1 MKANGAKRV
10 FLAALA
16 VCFALL
22 FVLFARRSV
31 EGEAAFERKY
41 PRNNMTLSLSR
52 DKDGVIRVDG
62 EGKLYA
68 KDLKAMLKAAGIHS
82 SEVKDVIVGDGISE
96 IGYKTF
102 FRMKYMQTLKLGASV
117 ARIAPGALNHCASL
131 EWLYLPSGAEEI
143 GAGFLYACDRCRVA
157 TDARPEALP
166 RLENVDSERVLGGV
180 NSLDALR
187 SALDEDAVL
196 PEALQCWWP

>member
-1 MKANGAKRV
+1 MKENGAKRV
-10 FLAALA
+10 FLVTLA

-22 FVLFARRSV
+22 IVLFARRSV
-31 EGEAAFERKY
+31 DREVAFEREY

-82 SEVKDVIVGDGISE
+82 SEVRDVIVGDGVSE
-96 IGYKTF
+96 IGYKAF
-102 FRMKYMQTLKLGASV
+102 YHMKTMQTLKLGDSV
-117 ARIAPGALNHCASL
+117 VRIAPGALNHCASL

-143 GAGFLYACDRCRVA
+143 GAGFLYACDQCRVV

-166 RLENVDSERVLGGV
+166 QLDNVDSQRVVGGV
-180 NSLDALR
+180 DSLDALR

-196 PEALQCWWP
+196 PEALERWWP